1 MARDSGI
8 GVFNKGIRFFFV
20 SILLLLLIQPNLTHP
35 TTQLASSSSDGTVRL
50 WEAGGVRSTRV
61 FSHDGHP
68 VNALKWSPIEP
79 KVTSCGNDKQCQMWD
94 VESGARVWSMRHH
107 ARCIQLDYTPCG
119 ALLACADELG
129 VRLWSTRSGIM
140 IKEYALG
147 HTSDLKFSPN
157 GRTLA
162 IGMNDGHTSLIDLRK

>member
-1 MARDSGI
+1 
-8 GVFNKGIRFFFV
+8 
-20 SILLLLLIQPNLTHP
+20 
-35 TTQLASSSSDGTVRL
+35 
-50 WEAGGVRSTRV
+50 
-61 FSHDGHP
+61 
-68 VNALKWSPIEP
+68 
-79 KVTSCGNDKQCQMWD
+79 MWD